1 MTFAELETR
10 LKSQKIPL
18 AICLPEDPE
27 TVSAAREASDLGY
40 VDCLFVGREGP
51 MRDALA
57 KAAPGFAPRLV
68 PVASEEE
75 AAARTVALVRAG
87 EAKAIMKGAV
97 STPVLLKAILN
108 KETGIRQGNLLSHV
122 LVYEWEGGLRLL
134 TDGGLNPHP
143 TVEEK
148 LGILTNAVEFARRL
162 GIATPRAAILSAAE
176 TVSFKMPSTMDAA
189 VIAKMGERKQIP
201 GCLVDGPLALD
212 NAISLESAHH
222 KGLANDVVGRA
233 DILVAP
239 DIDTGNILGKSI
251 MYFGKV
257 PAGGVILG
265 ASVPVVMLSRSD
277 DRQTRRHSIVL
288 ALTGRE

>member
-10 LKSQKIPL
+10 LQSRRTPL

-27 TVSAAREASDLGY
+27 TVIAAREASDLGY

-57 KAAPGFAPRLV
+57 KAAPGFTPRLV
-68 PVASEEE
+68 PVATEEE

-122 LVYEWEGGLRLL
+122 LVYEWEGSLRLL

-189 VIAKMGERKQIP
+189 VIAKMAERKQIA

-222 KGLANDVVGRA
+222 KGLDNDVVGRA

-265 ASVPVVMLSRSD
+265 AGVPVVMLSRSD
-277 DRQTRRHSIVL
+277 DRQTRRNSITL
-288 ALTGRE
+288 ALAGQG